1 MIHLFCRDGI
11 FLRTTR
17 LHKVAM
23 LLGAMTFLCVPLS
36 EAVTMDGLYDAEVDI
51 ASQSDEN
58 REAGIRAAF
67 GQVLI
72 KLTGDRRSLSQG
84 PVQAAMAHANEYL
97 QQYRF
102 RDAPVLNN
110 DGTPTGANKQVL
122 WAGFDANEVNQ
133 VLQNLNLPVWGKS
146 RPLVLVWLA
155 IEQQGQRDIVDPA
168 MNAGIKDAVEH
179 FAHQRGLPVVFPL
192 WDLEDQ
198 RQLQL
203 TDVWGNFTERIMAAS
218 ARYRTNAV
226 LVGRLVSQRA
236 GDWRG
241 RWTLYEQGNT
251 SDFDASGSNALDALA
266 GGIDVA
272 SDSLAQRYAQ
282 RLSAGAS
289 ETLTMAVMGVDNFA
303 RYGTLIRYLQ
313 SLDVVTNLQV
323 LEVKPTTVSLALA
336 LKGQRQGLQQIIMLG
351 ELLAPAD
358 ASAGEN
364 RVFTDEA
371 SHGPDLFYRMTQ

>member
-1 MIHLFCRDGI
+1 MIHLFSREGKSHRL
-11 FLRTTR
+11 LRPYG
-17 LHKVAM
+17 VAIALGVVT
-23 LLGAMTFLCVPLS
+23 LLRMPFGN
-36 EAVTMDGLYDAEVDI
+36 AVTMDGLYDAEVDV

-67 GQVLI
+67 GQVII
-72 KLTGDRRSLSQG
+72 KLTGDRRSLTQG
-84 PVQAAMAHANEYL
+84 PVQAAMAHANEHL

-102 RDAPVLNN
+102 RDAPVLSN
-110 DGTPTGANKQVL
+110 DGTPTGASKQVL

-133 VLQNLNLPVWGKS
+133 VLQNLGLPVWGKS

-155 IEQQGQRDIVDPA
+155 IEQQGQRTILDPA
-168 MNAGIKDAVEH
+168 MNAGIKEAVER
-179 FAHQRGLPVVFPL
+179 FARQRGLPVVFPL

-198 RQLQL
+198 RQLQI

-226 LVGRLVSQRA
+226 LVARLVNQRE

-251 SDFDASGSNALDALA
+251 SDYDASGPTALDTLA

-282 RLSAGAS
+282 HFSVGIS
-289 ETLTMAVMGVDNFA
+289 ETVTMAVMGVDNFA
-303 RYGTLIRYLQ
+303 RYGKLIRYLQ

-323 LEVKPTTVSLALA
+323 VEVKPTTVSLALA

-351 ELLAPAD
+351 EMLAPAD
-358 ASAGEN
+358 ASASES
-364 RVFTDEA
+364 RVVNDA
-371 SHGPDLFYRMTQ
+371 GSRGSDLFYRMTQ

>member
-1 MIHLFCRDGI
+1 MIHLFSRDSI
-11 FLRTTR
+11 PHRFM
-17 LHKVAM
+17 KAPVAAIALGLLM
-23 LLGAMTFLCVPLS
+23 LLCIPLS
-36 EAVTMDGLYDAEVDI
+36 NAVTMDGLYDAEVDV

-72 KLTGDRRSLSQG
+72 KLTGDRRSLTQG
-84 PVQAAMAHANEYL
+84 PVQAAMVHANEYL

-110 DGTPTGANKQVL
+110 DGTPTGATKQVL

-133 VLQNLNLPVWGKS
+133 VLQNLNFPVWGKS

-155 IEQQGQRDIVDPA
+155 IEQQGQRNIVDPA
-168 MNAGIKDAVEH
+168 MNAGIKDAVER
-179 FAHQRGLPVVFPL
+179 FARQRGLPVVFPL

-198 RQLQL
+198 RQLQI

-226 LVGRLVSQRA
+226 LVGRLVNQRA

-251 SDFDASGSNALDALA
+251 SDYDASGASAPDAIA
-266 GGIDVA
+266 GGIDVT

-282 RLSAGAS
+282 RLTAGAS
-289 ETLTMAVMGVDNFA
+289 ETLTMAVLGVDNFV
-303 RYGTLIRYLQ
+303 RYGKLIRYLQ

-323 LEVKPTTVSLALA
+323 LEVKPTTVNLALA
-336 LKGQRQGLQQIIMLG
+336 LKGQRQGLQQIITLG
-351 ELLAPAD
+351 ELLAPAESS
-358 ASAGEN
+358 ASAAH
-364 RVFTDEA
+364 VVSDAA
-371 SHGPDLFYRMTQ
+371 SHAPDLIYRMTQ

>member
-1 MIHLFCRDGI
+1 MIYLFSRNS
-11 FLRTTR
+11 R
-17 LHKVAM
+17 LYNFMSSRVVAIA
-23 LLGAMTFLCVPLS
+23 LGVMTLLCVPLS
-36 EAVTMDGLYDAEVDI
+36 NAVTMDGLYDAEVDV

-58 REAGIRAAF
+58 RVAGIRAAF

-72 KLTGDRRSLSQG
+72 KLTGDRRSLTQG

-110 DGTPTGANKQVL
+110 DGTPTGATKQVL

-155 IEQQGQRDIVDPA
+155 IEQQGQRSIVDPA
-168 MNAGIKDAVEH
+168 MNEGIKDAVER
-179 FAHQRGLPVVFPL
+179 FARQRGLPVVFPL

-203 TDVWGNFTERIMAAS
+203 TDVWGNFSERIMSAS

-226 LVGRLVSQRA
+226 LVGRLVNQRE

-251 SDFDASGSNALDALA
+251 SDYDASGGSALDALA
-266 GGIDVA
+266 GGIDLA

-282 RLSAGAS
+282 HLSAGVS
-289 ETLTMAVMGVDNFA
+289 ETLTLEVVGVDNFA
-303 RYGTLIRYLQ
+303 RYGKLIRYLQ
-313 SLDVVTNLQV
+313 SLDVITNLQV

-336 LKGQRQGLQQIIMLG
+336 LRGQRQGLQQIILLG
-351 ELLAPAD
+351 ELLAPAESSASDSHVVND
-358 ASAGEN
+358 AALH
-364 RVFTDEA
+364 A
-371 SHGPDLFYRMTQ
+371 PDLVYRMTQ